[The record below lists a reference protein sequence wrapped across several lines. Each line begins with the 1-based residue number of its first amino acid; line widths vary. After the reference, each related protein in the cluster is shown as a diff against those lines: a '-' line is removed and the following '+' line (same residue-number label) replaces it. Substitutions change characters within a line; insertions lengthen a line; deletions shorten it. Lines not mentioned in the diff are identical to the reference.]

1 MFIMN
6 KIELLSP
13 AGDLEKLKI
22 AIDYGADA
30 VYCSGEH
37 FGLRS
42 GARNFTTE
50 NLAKGLDYAHARGR
64 KLYLALNVFAHNE
77 DLKGIED
84 FMDEIS
90 DLPVDAFLISDPGIL
105 RWMKVNRP
113 TANLHLS
120 TQANTTNKMSA
131 LYWHE
136 QGIKRIVLARELSL
150 KEIAEI
156 RKYTPNTLELEAF
169 VHGAMC
175 ISYSGRC
182 LLSSYMTGR
191 DANRGEC
198 AHPCRWHYSVV
209 EEKRPNE
216 YYPVI
221 EDVRGT
227 YIFNSKDLCMIRHL
241 PKLIEAGLSSLK
253 IEGRTK
259 SIFYTA
265 AVTGAYRKA
274 IDAYM
279 KEGYNWV
286 FRDEWLKEIGK
297 ASHRLY
303 TTGFYFGKPGAEDQN
318 YDSSQYIRD
327 YDFTGLVKSYDSSSQ
342 LATVEQR
349 NKMSVGDE
357 IEISGP
363 GIEPFLQ
370 TLDFMTDENGIPIE
384 DAPHAQQI
392 LKIRVKQ
399 PVSENYMVS
408 IPK

>member
-1 MFIMN
+1 MQMA
-6 KIELLSP
+6 LQ
-13 AGDLEKLKI
+13 
-22 AIDYGADA
+22 
-30 VYCSGEH
+30 C
-37 FGLRS
+37 R
-42 GARNFTTE
+42 RR
-50 NLAKGLDYAHARGR
+50 KGP
-64 KLYLALNVFAHNE
+64 
-77 DLKGIED
+77 I
-84 FMDEIS
+84 
-90 DLPVDAFLISDPGIL
+90 
-105 RWMKVNRP
+105 
-113 TANLHLS
+113 
-120 TQANTTNKMSA
+120 
-131 LYWHE
+131 
-136 QGIKRIVLARELSL
+136 
-150 KEIAEI
+150 
-156 RKYTPNTLELEAF
+156 
-169 VHGAMC
+169 
-175 ISYSGRC
+175 
-182 LLSSYMTGR
+182 
-191 DANRGEC
+191 
-198 AHPCRWHYSVV
+198 
-209 EEKRPNE
+209 E

-227 YIFNSKDLCMIRHL
+227 YIFNSKDLCDKTPRS
-241 PKLIEAGLSSLK
+241 LSRLVSVHK
-253 IEGRTK
+253 NRRQNKG
-259 SIFYTA
+259 IFIP

-303 TTGFYFGKPGAEDQN
+303 TTGFYFGKPGAEYQN